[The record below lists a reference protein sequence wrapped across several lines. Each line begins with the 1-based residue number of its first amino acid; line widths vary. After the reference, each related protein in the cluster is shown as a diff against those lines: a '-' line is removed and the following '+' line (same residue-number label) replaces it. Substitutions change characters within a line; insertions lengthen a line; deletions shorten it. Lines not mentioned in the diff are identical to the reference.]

1 MIPIDSDIFVYMKTN
16 LDGVELDPQACVSKW
31 EGEKIDW
38 PLAVGHL
45 YQ

>member
-1 MIPIDSDIFVYMKTN
+1 MKSN